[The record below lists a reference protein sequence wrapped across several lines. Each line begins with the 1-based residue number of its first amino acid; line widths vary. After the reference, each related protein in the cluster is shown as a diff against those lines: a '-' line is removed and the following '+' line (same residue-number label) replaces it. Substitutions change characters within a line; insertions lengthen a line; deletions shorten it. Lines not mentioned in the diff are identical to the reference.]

1 MDSMIKLIIEVKE
14 EEGKNVNLKLAHSPK
29 DYTKCPDNEQI
40 VAQELTLRL
49 NKFLN
54 DLVKK
59 GE

>member
-1 MDSMIKLIIEVKE
+1 MIKLIIEVKE
-14 EEGKNVNLKLAHSPK
+14 EDKNVNLRLVHSPK

-49 NKFLN
+49 NKFLT

-59 GE
+59 GEN